1 MRDLLN
7 PILPNTE
14 LLYYLFK
21 TPRAILE
28 LSREEHNE
36 IVYASQYLEFCIKVI
51 ETDGPVFIPDKIK
64 LMIEKSISAG
74 NLSNALLKIK
84 FMKVISSPDMKT
96 TVVVALIEFVNTV
109 GVRFRKSYDDQK
121 KLAEQLKF

>member
-51 ETDGPVFIPDKIK
+51 ETDGPVFIPEKIK
-64 LMIEKSISAG
+64 AMLEISISSG
-74 NLSNALLKIK
+74 KLSNSLLRLK
-84 FMKVISSPDMKT
+84 FMKAISSTEVKKD
-96 TVVVALIEFVNTV
+96 VVTSLISFINEV
-109 GVRFRKSYDDQK
+109 GERFRGKYEEQK
-121 KLAEQLKF
+121 KLSEQLKF